1 MLPFCIFPQ
10 ISFILSPKSANTNP
24 KEAFVFMK
32 DVDILKEINQNAK
45 MGMDSLTSVI
55 KKVNDGEF
63 KDLLNTQHN
72 EYQNIFDR
80 SQELLVKNNVQMKDT
95 PSMQK
100 AMSWM
105 GIQLNTAMDSSNS
118 KISELLIQGN
128 DMGIVKGTKLLNNY
142 SFMNNEIKNIV
153 SDFVRLQQKNIDD
166 LKQYL

>member
-1 MLPFCIFPQ
+1 
-10 ISFILSPKSANTNP
+10 
-24 KEAFVFMK
+24 MK

-63 KDLLNTQHN
+63 KDLLNTQLN